1 MINMQL
7 ITINHKDY
15 VFEYQRQSSIL
26 SNDNSHR
33 RTIGIVIALS
43 SLLLVI
49 ACVTG
54 SISLPNISLGSIF
67 DPLPVY
73 KNGAGAINGY
83 IVAAAGESTL
93 GTIMVAAAQ
102 SDHFTTVSTALGPD
116 GKYIFEDLKPG
127 KYIIIAFLSD
137 GNFRVMNNI
146 QVHPNTV
153 QTLTFKI

>member
-1 MINMQL
+1 MQI

-15 VFEYQRQSSIL
+15 EFEYQRQSLIQN
-26 SNDNSHR
+26 NDNSHR

-54 SISLPNISLGSIF
+54 NISLPNVSLGSIF

-73 KNGAGAINGY
+73 KNGSGAINGHV
-83 IVAAAGESTL
+83 ITAANESIL

-102 SDHFTTVSTALGPD
+102 SDHFTTISTALGPD

-127 KYIIIAFLSD
+127 KYMIIAFLPD

-153 QTLTFKI
+153 QTLNFKI